1 MVWPTP
7 RLAGST
13 WSSSVP
19 ARRIVRSATDLSRTP
34 RPPTD
39 PPTPRAYDPDPEG
52 RFQRTKNGLAL
63 LVSECVGH
71 RRGGGRTSSGRHSQT
86 YDTRGASPG
95 ASCVKSPT
103 DLGMPRAL
111 HYRPLR
117 LRARAVGARLRV
129 RCWRTLTRSLLAH
142 AARALLVHARAARI
156 VMGTPPSALQGHG
169 DGQQQVVIQL
179 PLMRRERLRLQA
191 QQHGAGCRLVA
202 FRHVEQTGGS
212 SVREWMLRL
221 DRMGQARFY
230 GQTTR
235 CAPPLADRYA
245 PAQTVP

>member
-1 MVWPTP
+1 MCWT
-7 RLAGST
+7 S
-13 WSSSVP
+13 
-19 ARRIVRSATDLSRTP
+19 ARR
-34 RPPTD
+34 
-39 PPTPRAYDPDPEG
+39 
-52 RFQRTKNGLAL
+52 
-63 LVSECVGH
+63 
-71 RRGGGRTSSGRHSQT
+71 GRTSSGRHSQT
-86 YDTRGASPG
+86 YDTRGASSG

-111 HYRPLR
+111 HYRPFR
-117 LRARAVGARLRV
+117 LRARALLAHCWRTLRA
-129 RCWRTLTRSLLAH
+129 RCWRTRG
-142 AARALLVHARAARI
+142 ARI
-156 VMGTPPSALQGHG
+156 AILVMGTPPSALQGHG
-169 DGQQQVVIQL
+169 DGQQQVVMQL

>member
-1 MVWPTP
+1 MLDIGAGGGTRPADGTRRPTT
-7 RLAGST
+7 REGHHLGHHASKARQT
-13 WSSSVP
+13 WACR
-19 ARRIVRSATDLSRTP
+19 ARFI
-34 RPPTD
+34 TD
-39 PPTPRAYDPDPEG
+39 PFACEAFG
-52 RFQRTKNGLAL
+52 
-63 LVSECVGH
+63 
-71 RRGGGRTSSGRHSQT
+71 
-86 YDTRGASPG
+86 
-95 ASCVKSPT
+95 
-103 DLGMPRAL
+103 
-111 HYRPLR
+111 
-117 LRARAVGARLRV
+117 
-129 RCWRTLTRSLLAH
+129 WRTL
-142 AARALLVHARAARI
+142 RALLAHARAARI
-156 VMGTPPSALQGHG
+156 AILVMGTPPSALQGHG

>member
-1 MVWPTP
+1 METSFRASGPVGGK
-7 RLAGST
+7 R
-13 WSSSVP
+13 
-19 ARRIVRSATDLSRTP
+19 AR
-34 RPPTD
+34 
-39 PPTPRAYDPDPEG
+39 G
-52 RFQRTKNGLAL
+52 GHFQRTTSGNESGRLGL
-63 LVSECVGH
+63 LVCECVGH
-71 RRGGGRTSSGRHSQT
+71 RRGGDARPADGTRRPTTREGHHLGHHASKARQT
-86 YDTRGASPG
+86 WACRARFI
-95 ASCVKSPT
+95 T
-103 DLGMPRAL
+103 DPFACARAL
-111 HYRPLR
+111 LAHCWRT
-117 LRARAVGARLRV
+117 LRA
-129 RCWRTLTRSLLAH
+129 RCWRTRG
-142 AARALLVHARAARI
+142 ARI
-156 VMGTPPSALQGHG
+156 AILVMGTPPSALQGHG
-169 DGQQQVVIQL
+169 DGQQQVVMQL

>member
-1 MVWPTP
+1 MC
-7 RLAGST
+7 
-13 WSSSVP
+13 
-19 ARRIVRSATDLSRTP
+19 
-34 RPPTD
+34 
-39 PPTPRAYDPDPEG
+39 
-52 RFQRTKNGLAL
+52 
-63 LVSECVGH
+63 ECVGH
-71 RRGGGRTSSGRHSQT
+71 RRGGDARPADGTRRPTTREGHHLGHHASKARQT
-86 YDTRGASPG
+86 WA
-95 ASCVKSPT
+95 C
-103 DLGMPRAL
+103 
-111 HYRPLR
+111 
-117 LRARAVGARLRV
+117 RARFITDPFACEAFG
-129 RCWRTLTRSLLAH
+129 WRTL
-142 AARALLVHARAARI
+142 RALLAHARAARI
-156 VMGTPPSALQGHG
+156 AILVMGTPPSALQGHG
-169 DGQQQVVIQL
+169 DGQQQVVMQL

>member
-1 MVWPTP
+1 MKADDSDCWCANV
-7 RLAGST
+7 LDIGAGGT
-13 WSSSVP
+13 HV
-19 ARRIVRSATDLSRTP
+19 
-34 RPPTD
+34 
-39 PPTPRAYDPDPEG
+39 
-52 RFQRTKNGLAL
+52 QRTAL
-63 LVSECVGH
+63 
-71 RRGGGRTSSGRHSQT
+71 QT
-86 YDTRGASPG
+86 YDTRGASSG

-111 HYRPLR
+111 HYRPFR
-117 LRARAVGARLRV
+117 LRARALLAHCWRTLRA
-129 RCWRTLTRSLLAH
+129 RCWRTRG
-142 AARALLVHARAARI
+142 ARI
-156 VMGTPPSALQGHG
+156 AILVMGTPPSALQGHG
-169 DGQQQVVIQL
+169 DGQQQVVMQL

>member
-1 MVWPTP
+1 MFALSPSLCIRDYLTIWYS
-7 RLAGST
+7 AD
-13 WSSSVP
+13 SSVP
-19 ARRIVRSATDLSRTP
+19 RQRLVLRSGFPDHLITQ
-34 RPPTD
+34 
-39 PPTPRAYDPDPEG
+39 RA
-52 RFQRTKNGLAL
+52 
-63 LVSECVGH
+63 
-71 RRGGGRTSSGRHSQT
+71 
-86 YDTRGASPG
+86 
-95 ASCVKSPT
+95 
-103 DLGMPRAL
+103 
-111 HYRPLR
+111 
-117 LRARAVGARLRV
+117 
-129 RCWRTLTRSLLAH
+129 RCWRAAPCALAI
-142 AARALLVHARAARI
+142 AIL
-156 VMGTPPSALQGHG
+156 VMGAPPSALQGHG
-169 DGQQQVVIQL
+169 DGQQQVVMQL

>member
-1 MVWPTP
+1 MCWT
-7 RLAGST
+7 S
-13 WSSSVP
+13 
-19 ARRIVRSATDLSRTP
+19 AR
-34 RPPTD
+34 
-39 PPTPRAYDPDPEG
+39 
-52 RFQRTKNGLAL
+52 
-63 LVSECVGH
+63 
-71 RRGGGRTSSGRHSQT
+71 GGRTSSGRHSQT
-86 YDTRGASPG
+86 YDTRGASSG

-103 DLGMPRAL
+103 DLGMPL
-111 HYRPLR
+111 NYRPLR

-129 RCWRTLTRSLLAH
+129 RCWHTLRVRCWHTLRARCWRTRP
-142 AARALLVHARAARI
+142 ARI
-156 VMGTPPSALQGHG
+156 VILVMRTPPSALQGHG

-179 PLMRRERLRLQA
+179 PLMQRERLRLQA

>member
-1 MVWPTP
+1 MLDIGAGGTHVQRTALADLRHERGIIWGIMRQKPDRPGHAARASLPTP
-7 RLAGST
+7 SL
-13 WSSSVP
+13 
-19 ARRIVRSATDLSRTP
+19 
-34 RPPTD
+34 
-39 PPTPRAYDPDPEG
+39 
-52 RFQRTKNGLAL
+52 
-63 LVSECVGH
+63 
-71 RRGGGRTSSGRHSQT
+71 
-86 YDTRGASPG
+86 
-95 ASCVKSPT
+95 
-103 DLGMPRAL
+103 
-111 HYRPLR
+111 
-117 LRARAVGARLRV
+117 ARA
-129 RCWRTLTRSLLAH
+129 RCWRTAARSLLAH
-142 AARALLVHARAARI
+142 AARALLAHARGARI
-156 VMGTPPSALQGHG
+156 AILVMGTPPSALQGHG
-169 DGQQQVVIQL
+169 DGQQQVVMQL

>member
-1 MVWPTP
+1 M
-7 RLAGST
+7 LDIGAGGGARPADGTRRPMTREGHHLGHHASKARQT
-13 WSSSVP
+13 WACR
-19 ARRIVRSATDLSRTP
+19 ARFI
-34 RPPTD
+34 TD
-39 PPTPRAYDPDPEG
+39 PFACAR
-52 RFQRTKNGLAL
+52 AL
-63 LVSECVGH
+63 LTHAYAFAAG
-71 RRGGGRTSSGRHSQT
+71 
-86 YDTRGASPG
+86 TR
-95 ASCVKSPT
+95 C
-103 DLGMPRAL
+103 
-111 HYRPLR
+111 
-117 LRARAVGARLRV
+117 ARAVGARAV
-129 RCWRTLTRSLLAH
+129 RAF
-142 AARALLVHARAARI
+142 AILVMR
-156 VMGTPPSALQGHG
+156 TPPSALQGHG

-245 PAQTVP
+245 PAQTVL

>member
-1 MVWPTP
+1 METSFRASGPVGGKHGGRGVSSGRQG
-7 RLAGST
+7 RLG
-13 WSSSVP
+13 
-19 ARRIVRSATDLSRTP
+19 
-34 RPPTD
+34 
-39 PPTPRAYDPDPEG
+39 
-52 RFQRTKNGLAL
+52 L
-63 LVSECVGH
+63 LVCECAGD
-71 RRGGGRTSSGRHSQT
+71 RRGGDARPADGTRRPMTREGHHLGHHASKARQT
-86 YDTRGASPG
+86 WA
-95 ASCVKSPT
+95 C
-103 DLGMPRAL
+103 
-111 HYRPLR
+111 
-117 LRARAVGARLRV
+117 RARFITDPFACARA
-129 RCWRTLTRSLLAH
+129 LLAH
-142 AARALLVHARAARI
+142 AYAFAARALLAHARGARI
-156 VMGTPPSALQGHG
+156 AILVMGTPPSALQGHG
-169 DGQQQVVIQL
+169 DGQQQVVMQL

>member
-1 MVWPTP
+1 MET
-7 RLAGST
+7 SF
-13 WSSSVP
+13 
-19 ARRIVRSATDLSRTP
+19 
-34 RPPTD
+34 
-39 PPTPRAYDPDPEG
+39 RASGPVGGKHGG
-52 RFQRTKNGLAL
+52 RGHIQRTTVRTTRIAGLPMCWTSA
-63 LVSECVGH
+63 
-71 RRGGGRTSSGRHSQT
+71 RGGRTSSGRHAQT
-86 YDTRGASPG
+86 YDTRGASLRRHLG
-95 ASCVKSPT
+95 HHASKARQTWARRARFIT
-103 DLGMPRAL
+103 DPFGCARAL
-111 HYRPLR
+111 RWRTLTPSPSTR
-117 LRARAVGARLRV
+117 CARAVGAP
-129 RCWRTLTRSLLAH
+129 CALAT
-142 AARALLVHARAARI
+142 AIL

-169 DGQQQVVIQL
+169 DGQQQMVMQL

-191 QQHGAGCRLVA
+191 QQHGAGCRRVA

>member
-1 MVWPTP
+1 MLLCECVDIGAGGNARPADGTRRPTT
-7 RLAGST
+7 REGHHLGHHASKARQT
-13 WSSSVP
+13 WACR
-19 ARRIVRSATDLSRTP
+19 ARFI
-34 RPPTD
+34 TD
-39 PPTPRAYDPDPEG
+39 PFACAR
-52 RFQRTKNGLAL
+52 AL
-63 LVSECVGH
+63 LAHAYAFAVG
-71 RRGGGRTSSGRHSQT
+71 
-86 YDTRGASPG
+86 TR
-95 ASCVKSPT
+95 C
-103 DLGMPRAL
+103 
-111 HYRPLR
+111 
-117 LRARAVGARLRV
+117 ARAVGARAR
-129 RCWRTLTRSLLAH
+129 WRSAIL
-142 AARALLVHARAARI
+142 

-169 DGQQQVVIQL
+169 DGQQQVVMQL

>member
-1 MVWPTP
+1 M
-7 RLAGST
+7 
-13 WSSSVP
+13 
-19 ARRIVRSATDLSRTP
+19 
-34 RPPTD
+34 
-39 PPTPRAYDPDPEG
+39 RA
-52 RFQRTKNGLAL
+52 FAI
-63 LVSECVGH
+63 LVM
-71 RRGGGRTSSGRHSQT
+71 R
-86 YDTRGASPG
+86 
-95 ASCVKSPT
+95 
-103 DLGMPRAL
+103 
-111 HYRPLR
+111 
-117 LRARAVGARLRV
+117 
-129 RCWRTLTRSLLAH
+129 
-142 AARALLVHARAARI
+142 
-156 VMGTPPSALQGHG
+156 TPPSALQGHG

>member
-1 MVWPTP
+1 MT
-7 RLAGST
+7 REGHHLGHHASKARQT
-13 WSSSVP
+13 WACR
-19 ARRIVRSATDLSRTP
+19 ARFI
-34 RPPTD
+34 TD
-39 PPTPRAYDPDPEG
+39 PFACAR
-52 RFQRTKNGLAL
+52 AL
-63 LVSECVGH
+63 LAHAYAFDVVE
-71 RRGGGRTSSGRHSQT
+71 R
-86 YDTRGASPG
+86 
-95 ASCVKSPT
+95 
-103 DLGMPRAL
+103 
-111 HYRPLR
+111 
-117 LRARAVGARLRV
+117 
-129 RCWRTLTRSLLAH
+129 LAH
-142 AARALLVHARAARI
+142 AARALLAHARSRLAI
-156 VMGTPPSALQGHG
+156 LVMRTPPSALQGHG
-169 DGQQQVVIQL
+169 DGQQQVVMQL